1 MHFKLNRNN
10 NSYIF
15 VYNSD
20 KKRELL
26 KEHDVIA

>member
-1 MHFKLNRNN
+1 MHFKLNRN